1 MIKTLSPYYITTP
14 FVSPATALTCTSY
27 TLSIY
32 VWSGLQSA
40 FPATASYAI
49 TKDNPTTSTGDSKVN
64 IAKILN
70 DFITFTPVKALATG
84 LLDTVNQQ
92 WVKTEVT
99 YVTTN
104 PADAST
110 PQLGVVNM
118 FTRGYSYGNDGENI
132 ATPTNKILMYG
143 TEFNVSRTSYI
154 AVPLQTNLLATA
166 TTVISYPANQINY
179 TITPNLNDSTG
190 TNSELVSTMLI
201 DATETTT
208 DTYFEVVHNGV
219 TLTYYILDEC
229 RYTPIDIHF
238 CNKEGTQQS
247 ITFFK
252 SLTEDISISSEQ
264 YESDRGQPSLG
275 FHQFVK
281 YNINGKSKFKVN
293 SGFVD
298 EALNETFKQLL
309 LSDKV
314 YRLVDNT
321 FIPLN
326 INSTSLEYKTRQ
338 KDRLINYEI
347 AFDFA
352 YNEINNI

>member
-14 FVSPATALTCTSY
+14 FVSPATVLTCTSY

-40 FPATASYAI
+40 VPATASYTI
-49 TKDNPTTSTGDSKVN
+49 TKDNPTASTGDSKVN

-70 DFITFTPVKALATG
+70 DFITFTPVKATSTV

-99 YVTTN
+99 YITTA

-143 TEFNVSRTSYI
+143 NEFNVSRTSYI

-166 TTVISYPANQINY
+166 TTVISYPDSQINY
-179 TITPNLNDSTG
+179 TVTPNLDDSTG
-190 TNSELVSTMLI
+190 TNEELVSTMLI

-219 TLTYYILDEC
+219 TLTYYIIDEC

-238 CNKEGTQQS
+238 CNKEGAQQS

-264 YESDRGQPSLG
+264 FESDRGQPSLG

-298 EALNETFKQLL
+298 ESLNETFKQLL

-326 INSTSLEYKTRQ
+326 VSSSSLEYKTRQ

-347 AFDFA
+347 SFDYA